1 MRRNIVTGI
10 SLYTIKEYNVNIN
23 VTNINVIKISIFNL
37 LG

>member
-1 MRRNIVTGI
+1 MRRNIVIGI

-23 VTNINVIKISIFNL
+23 VTNVNVIKISIFNL